1 MKRLYSLLLSI
12 ILSLTYAA
20 TARDFT
26 YTYEGQTLTYTVID
40 EDAKTCATKAGDYSQ
55 GGNTVKG
62 ALILPETAIDEN
74 GDKFTLVSISQYS
87 FLNCESLTAI
97 TIPEGVISIGT
108 DIFS

>member
-55 GGNTVKG
+55 GGNTREFDIRKR
-62 ALILPETAIDEN
+62 TFK
-74 GDKFTLVSISQYS
+74 DKTISH
-87 FLNCESLTAI
+87 LA
-97 TIPEGVISIGT
+97 
-108 DIFS
+108 